1 MKRGEKIK
9 KNDIIFS
16 IAESKE
22 GTEKNGKNEGNSINI
37 ARNKLFPLEKNKTY

>member
-1 MKRGEKIK
+1 MKLGEKIK

-22 GTEKNGKNEGNSINI
+22 GTEKNGKNEGNSIII
-37 ARNKLFPLEKNKTY
+37 ARNKLFLLEKNKTY